1 MSSKLSL
8 QRHTCTAN
16 EDFQLEYIRSN
27 TRRIGME
34 NPGEYLSISYWGG
47 GGGCKHSSG
56 VFHNANAALIR
67 TRPDLL
73 CGDGRH
79 AHKRALP
86 L

>member
-1 MSSKLSL
+1 MHRNGKP
-8 QRHTCTAN
+8 
-16 EDFQLEYIRSN
+16 
-27 TRRIGME
+27 RRI
-34 NPGEYLSISYWGG
+34 PIYKLL